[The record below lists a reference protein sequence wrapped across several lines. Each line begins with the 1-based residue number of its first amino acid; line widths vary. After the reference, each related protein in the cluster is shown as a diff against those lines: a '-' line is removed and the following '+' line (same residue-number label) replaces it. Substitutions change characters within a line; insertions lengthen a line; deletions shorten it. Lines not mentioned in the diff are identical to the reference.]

1 MPGRARSK
9 SRTTRRK
16 TPGSNYVLT
25 DKVKKGLATW
35 QYHSGG
41 YTKLDLILD
50 PFWAWCQTLMPQWM
64 APNLITLTGLFCV
77 GGGALLLRM
86 FDPTFSQTAP
96 AWVYAVALLGHFL
109 YQTLDAVDGKHARAT
124 KSSSPL
130 GQLFDHGCDAFTTN
144 IVGNLNCHCMQ
155 YAGSP
160 WTVFNTVLN
169 FQCFFLAQWEEVR
182 RRGGRETIEG
192 GVLLH
197 PCPFACH
204 RYSNP
209 VFSLVTLLLIPHSTT
224 LASWLPTTA
233 YSALLRGRSR
243 NLP

>member
-64 APNLITLTGLFCV
+64 APNLITLSGLFCV

-204 RYSNP
+204 RN
-209 VFSLVTLLLIPHSTT
+209 
-224 LASWLPTTA
+224 
-233 YSALLRGRSR
+233 
-243 NLP
+243 